1 MFRFAFVILLVCC
14 LMGGVVHATES
25 ANSEVQIA
33 IESAQTAEELREM
46 RSVHTGD
53 GQTIILYAI
62 MLCVAL
68 FLIRYVIKIKKR
80 SLWLPGVILLFSL
93 VPQTSHAAETSNVA
107 VTVPTNLSVIFESD
121 GTTSVSEFT
130 VSNQTLLPLFVKKI
144 HVVEKN
150 DWKLC
155 TSDSEIPV
163 DTKQIELKIEKIPI
177 GEEEN
182 LVNIPIGYNTSRNLD
197 IQVRRG
203 AWTSRH
209 APEEAF
215 QLELAYEFGTREFAL
230 SFDSNGSGEVYG
242 ERMVTNGTI
251 AELPTPFRA
260 GYEFTG
266 WADST
271 GRLYKNQYTMPV
283 GNECLKASWREVSG
297 FVLYLQDD
305 QTLRFVYLNAPL
317 SVGDLYDG
325 IPVTAIYPILKNSVY
340 TSAAQVPWYDSNTY
354 KTTAVKK
361 VIVEDVIQPTS
372 TAFWFYNMR
381 DCERF
386 ELENLDTSKVVN
398 MTNMF
403 AYAAYNASK
412 LQITGISGFDVRQ
425 VTTMQGMF
433 KYMGYNVSSIQF
445 NIQEWNTYKV
455 TDMSYM
461 FAYMGYNS
469 SGISLGYLAKWTVQ
483 SVTNMNSMFYM
494 TGYRANWKLV
504 IGAWEVS
511 STTSHVNFNYGVSGK
526 VLGPW

>member
-1 MFRFAFVILLVCC
+1 MFRVAFMILLVCC
-14 LMGGVVHATES
+14 LMGGVVHASES
-25 ANSEVQIA
+25 ANSEVQIT
-33 IESAQTAEELREM
+33 IETAQSAEEMREI
-46 RSVHTGD
+46 RSVQTGD
-53 GQTIILYAI
+53 QRMLILYAVI
-62 MLCVAL
+62 LCVAL
-68 FLIRYVIKIKKR
+68 LFLLIHVIKVKKS
-80 SLWLPGVILLFSL
+80 SLWLPGVMLLILL
-93 VPQTSHAAETSNVA
+93 VPKTSYAAETGNVA

-121 GTTSVSEFT
+121 GTTSISEFT
-130 VSNQTLLPLFVKKI
+130 VSNQTLLPLFIKKI
-144 HVVEKN
+144 HVIEKN

-155 TSDSEIPV
+155 TSDREIPV
-163 DTKQIELKIEKIPI
+163 DTKQIELKIENLTL
-177 GEEEN
+177 EAEAN
-182 LVNIPIGYNTSRNLD
+182 LVDIPIGYDTSRNLD
-197 IQVRRG
+197 IQIRRG
-203 AWTSRH
+203 AWTLKH

-215 QLELAYEFGTREFAL
+215 QLEMEYEFGTREFAL

-242 ERMVTNGTI
+242 ERMVTNGTV

-260 GYEFTG
+260 GYEFNG

-297 FVLYLQDD
+297 YVLYLKDD

-317 SVGDLYDG
+317 NVGDLYDG
-325 IPVTAIYPILKNSVY
+325 IAVTAIYPILKNSVY

-354 KTTAVKK
+354 KTTVVKK

-412 LQITGISGFDVRQ
+412 LQITGINGFDVRQ

-445 NIQEWNTYKV
+445 NIQEWKVYKV
-455 TDMSYM
+455 KDMSHMFEYM
-461 FAYMGYNS
+461 AYNS
-469 SGISLGYLAKWTVQ
+469 SSLSIGYLA
-483 SVTNMNSMFYM
+483 
-494 TGYRANWKLV
+494 NW
-504 IGAWEVS
+504 
-511 STTSHVNFNYGVSGK
+511 
-526 VLGPW
+526 